1 MSFLISHLLFLLLLR
16 PRHAGSKKAELKPYE
31 FESPTN
37 RTFHVGEME
46 LSVADGTLV
55 WPGIDRVANFSV
67 LTSLLTTTEVDSVI
81 DLLPRDF
88 DRDKDSVDDES
99 TFEFYL
105 EKNGTFDF
113 IANIPGKPDIDPAV
127 MAARLPA
134 RAALAE
140 ILRPIMESRI
150 APYVNEYVP
159 RCRPPNKCRPCF
171 SLVRRYLDGER
182 RAHDAHFDIQAL
194 ATVVVG
200 LNSAGRDF
208 EGGLFISAGS
218 VSTDKRFI
226 QMQKG
231 DAVVHTSDLLHGVQ
245 VPSGA
250 RWSWILWFS
259 DAENCR

>member
-1 MSFLISHLLFLLLLR
+1 MLVQRLLVLVLLLQ
-16 PRHAGSKKAELKPYE
+16 PRHAKEEKGLLQPYL
-31 FESPTN
+31 FDPLAN
-37 RTFHVGEME
+37 RSVRVGQLD
-46 LSVADGTLV
+46 LSVADGTLM
-55 WPGIDRVANFSV
+55 WPGIERVANFSV
-67 LTSLLTTTEVDSVI
+67 ITSLLTPAEVDLIIS
-81 DLLPRDF
+81 LLPRDF

-105 EKNGTFDF
+105 EKNGSFDF
-113 IANIPGKPDIDPAV
+113 IADIPGKPDNDPAV
-127 MAARLPA
+127 LAARMPA
-134 RAALAE
+134 RTALAAVV
-140 ILRPIMESRI
+140 RPIMQSRI
-150 APYVNEYVP
+150 VPFVNQYVP

-245 VPSGA
+245 V
-250 RWSWILWFS
+250 ILYVLLY
-259 DAENCR
+259 